1 MGEVGLESLG
11 LIIKQRALSKLID
24 NEEEVLEWE
33 LHEAKGKALR
43 ELLRPEGPSKHV
55 REF

>member
-11 LIIKQRALSKLID
+11 FIIKQRALSKLID

-55 REF
+55 RDF